1 MNGIKKFFNKVK
13 SIKNIEIYVA
23 LILAVI
29 VIIFVFAGGGA
40 KNASKTVVDD
50 SYIGQMEH
58 KICSVI
64 QKIAGCGKAEVA
76 ISCTSNEENVIGVVV
91 VAEGANDPIVKFKIV
106 EVVVTLLDV
115 DSSNVQVFTY
125 KS

>member
-1 MNGIKKFFNKVK
+1 MNGIKKFFQKIK

-23 LILAVI
+23 LILALV
-29 VIIFVFAGGGA
+29 VIIFVFAGGGT
-40 KNASKTVVDD
+40 KNASKTEEDD
-50 SYIGQMEH
+50 TYIGQMEH

-64 QKIAGCGKAEVA
+64 QKIAGCGKAEVV
-76 ISCTSNEENVIGVVV
+76 ISYSGDEENVVGVVV
-91 VAEGANDPIVKFKIV
+91 VAEGANDPIIRFKIV

>member
-1 MNGIKKFFNKVK
+1 MNGIKNFFAKLK
-13 SIKNIEIYVA
+13 SIKNIEIYLAIVLA
-23 LILAVI
+23 VVVLIL
-29 VIIFVFAGGGA
+29 VFAGSGT
-40 KNASKTVVDD
+40 KNTANSPTDD

-76 ISCTSNEENVIGVVV
+76 ISYNEAEENFVGVVV
-91 VAEGANDPIVKFKIV
+91 VAEGASDPIVRFKIV
-106 EVVVTLLDV
+106 EVVVTLLNV
-115 DSSNVQVFTY
+115 DSSDVAVFTY

>member
-1 MNGIKKFFNKVK
+1 MNAIKKIFAKLK

-29 VIIFVFAGGGA
+29 VIIFVFAGSGT
-40 KNASKTVVDD
+40 KNASKTVEDD
-50 SYIGQMEH
+50 TYISKMEH

-64 QKIAGCGKAEVA
+64 QNIAGCGKADVV
-76 ISCTSNEENVIGVVV
+76 ISYAGNEEDVIGVVV
-91 VAEGANDPIVKFKIV
+91 VAEGANDPIIRFKIV
-106 EVVVTLLDV
+106 EVVVTLLNV
-115 DSSNVQVFTY
+115 DQSNVSVFTY

>member
-1 MNGIKKFFNKVK
+1 MNAIKNFFVKLK
-13 SIKNIEIYVA
+13 SIKNIEIYLA

-29 VIIFVFAGGGA
+29 VILLVFAGSGT
-40 KNASKTVVDD
+40 KNASKTVTDD
-50 SYIGQMEH
+50 TYMDEMEH

-64 QKIAGCGKAEVA
+64 QNIDGCGKAHVV
-76 ISCTSNEENVIGVVV
+76 ISYGGDESVIGVVV
-91 VAEGANDPIVKFKIV
+91 VAEGASDPIIRFKIV

-115 DSSNVQVFTY
+115 DNNSVSVFTY

>member
-1 MNGIKKFFNKVK
+1 MNGIKSIITKLK

-23 LILAVI
+23 LVLAVVVILI
-29 VIIFVFAGGGA
+29 VFFGGGA
-40 KNASKTVVDD
+40 KNTSQSVVDD
-50 SYIGQMEH
+50 SYIDEMEH

-64 QKIAGCGKAEVA
+64 QNIDGCGKAAVA
-76 ISCTSNEENVIGVVV
+76 ISYDSEDNVIGVVV
-91 VAEGANDPIVKFKIV
+91 VAEGANDPIIRFKIV

-115 DSSNVQVFTY
+115 DNNSVSVFRY

>member
-1 MNGIKKFFNKVK
+1 MNGIKKFFQKVK

-23 LILAVI
+23 LILALV
-29 VIIFVFAGGGA
+29 VIIFVFAGGGT
-40 KNASKTVVDD
+40 KNASKTEEDD
-50 SYIGQMEH
+50 TYIGQMEH

-64 QKIAGCGKAEVA
+64 QKIAGCGKAEVV
-76 ISCTSNEENVIGVVV
+76 ISYSGDEENVVGVVV
-91 VAEGANDPIVKFKIV
+91 VAEGANDPIIRFKIV

>member
-1 MNGIKKFFNKVK
+1 MNGIKNFFAKLK

-29 VIIFVFAGGGA
+29 VVILVFAGSGT
-40 KNASKTVVDD
+40 KNASNSVVDD
-50 SYIGQMEH
+50 TYIGQMEH

-76 ISCTSNEENVIGVVV
+76 ISYDEAEESFVGVVV
-91 VAEGANDPIVKFKIV
+91 VAEGASDPIVRFKIV
-106 EVVVTLLDV
+106 EVVVTLLNV
-115 DSSNVQVFTY
+115 DSSDVAVFTY